1 MKTRFSGMVK
11 ALAFGASFAMT
22 FGLLACGDDSSSG
35 ASDNGS
41 EGDSGSAFAD
51 IKADGCNFKKD
62 DKVWKYTF
70 SLKQQGI
77 DSDAARYVEYN
88 GDKTRDSIVAVS
100 TGTQTTQACKFMTG
114 KETDEQ
120 EDDGIKVIT
129 SAWCEG
135 NTFYSDEVKVGEFK
149 GMSRSEAFD
158 MVMKE
163 CKILNDG
170 ADKVNSSSSK
180 GSKSSSSGKSDG
192 KSSSSGKSEPQYENP
207 FTDLKVGEC
216 NFKIDDKTWQ
226 YVTYSDNF
234 GLGDEYELHYYKY
247 KDGGSYDS
255 THTYSYGSSART
267 LCSWGGEEDTSYT
280 NDQGAKV
287 HHKVWCTSNGFEE
300 YEVLKNTDKSRDRE
314 DAFDIFMTWCKAL
327 NDVSDESSSSSAKS
341 DAKSSSS
348 VKHGESCKFK
358 VDDDVWYAERDYAD
372 QGISEY
378 YLIVTWD
385 GNKASSKAVLAQKVS
400 SASICQ
406 MNVNAMEAV
415 DDNPGEKNEYACDG
429 STLIRTTTTDPFQY
443 SKDEK
448 KQYYE
453 STMFTWC
460 GIKVDDSSSS
470 GKSSSS
476 AKSSSSSAKSSSSSA
491 KSSSSSAKSSS
502 SSKKTEPTYPTQ
514 YGKSCKFTQDDN
526 AWYVEKKDNSYYAV
540 YEWTGNNVKETAAVF
555 LVTDDS
561 AACESEKKWLDCD
574 VEGNTCTCDE
584 NILIMESTVEQKDV
598 NKTETFAS
606 VMDIQCGIKV
616 EVESS
621 SSAEEE
627 SSSSSAVSHCSFE
640 KTANEWTFVSEDVT
654 EIYTWDGNNKYVYTH
669 ISMIAFEGDEFYE
682 GCEECKT
689 AQQYCQEDADNATAE
704 TPEDNYFKYTYTCK
718 NGVMTTTSVSKGAVN
733 ENRDEKFEE
742 LCLD

>member
-77 DSDAARYVEYN
+77 DSDAARYVEFN
-88 GDKTRDSIVAVS
+88 GDKTRDSVVAVS
-100 TGTQTTQACKFMTG
+100 TGTQATQACKYMTG

-129 SAWCEG
+129 AAWCEG
-135 NTFYSDEVKVGEFK
+135 KTFYSDEVRVGEFK

-163 CKILNDG
+163 CEILNDG

-192 KSSSSGKSEPQYENP
+192 KSSSSSKSEPQYENP

-234 GLGDEYELHYYKY
+234 GLGDEYKLHYYKY
-247 KDGGSYDS
+247 KEGGSIDS
-255 THTYSYGSSART
+255 TYTYTFGSSART
-267 LCSWGGEEDTSYT
+267 LCRLDGDKDTSYT
-280 NDQGAKV
+280 NNYGAKV
-287 HHKVWCTSNGFEE
+287 HFKSWCTSNGMEEFEI
-300 YEVLKNTDKSRDRE
+300 LKNTDQDKDRE
-314 DAFDIFMTWCKAL
+314 DAFDIFMTWCKIR
-327 NDVSDESSSSSAKS
+327 NDIESSSSSAKS

-348 VKHGESCKFK
+348 AKDGSSSSAKKGESCKFK
-358 VDDDVWYAERDYAD
+358 VDDEVWYAERDYAD

-378 YLIVTWD
+378 YMIVTWD
-385 GNKASSKAVLAQKVS
+385 GNKASSKTVIAQKNQ
-400 SASICQ
+400 SASLCQ
-406 MNVNAMEAV
+406 STLSVMESV
-415 DDNPGEKNEYACDG
+415 QDNPGEKNEYACDG
-429 STLIRTTTTDPFQY
+429 STFIKTTTTDPFQY
-443 SKDEK
+443 SSSEK

-453 STMFTWC
+453 SIMVSWC
-460 GIKVDDSSSS
+460 NKIVD
-470 GKSSSS
+470 
-476 AKSSSSSAKSSSSSA
+476 ASSSSAKSSSSSA

-561 AACESEKKWLDCD
+561 TACESEKKWLDCD

-584 NILIMESTVEQKDV
+584 NILIMESTVEQENV

-616 EVESS
+616 EIESS

-704 TPEDNYFKYTYTCK
+704 TPEDDYFKYTYTCK

-733 ENRDEKFEE
+733 ENRDDKFEE